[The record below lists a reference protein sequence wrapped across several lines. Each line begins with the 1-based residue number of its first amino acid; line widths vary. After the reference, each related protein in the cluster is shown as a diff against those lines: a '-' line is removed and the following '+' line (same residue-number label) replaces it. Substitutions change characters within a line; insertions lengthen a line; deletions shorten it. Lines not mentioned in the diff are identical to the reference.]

1 MIFEKKWRNKMIC
14 QNRNDKNI
22 NNLLSKLVF
31 RYTKNMK
38 NISCKVANWPI
49 FSLIVNFN
57 KL

>member
-1 MIFEKKWRNKMIC
+1 MIC

-38 NISCKVANWPI
+38 NISRKVANWPI